1 MNTYTNK
8 RCPMFNRFE
17 QFTTAI
23 SQINKSVQ
31 RIKSAEVNSYG
42 LKANHVMILFQLK
55 KNPAGLTPS
64 QLCENCEVDKAAISR
79 SLKELTGKGF
89 VREAESDGRKYRIP
103 LVLTASGT
111 DAAQHIEKAIH
122 SAVEIGGAG
131 LTDRQ
136 RAEFYHSLLLIAKNL
151 EEYSCS

>member
-1 MNTYTNK
+1 
-8 RCPMFNRFE
+8 MFNRFE

-23 SQINKSVQ
+23 SQIYKSVQ
-31 RIKSAEVNSYG
+31 KIKTNEVNSYG

-89 VREAESDGRKYRIP
+89 VREAEPDGRKYRIP

-111 DAAQHIEKAIH
+111 DAAQHIEKAIQ

-136 RAEFYHSLLLIAKNL
+136 RAEFYHSLLLIARNL

>member
-1 MNTYTNK
+1 
-8 RCPMFNRFE
+8 MFNRFE

-31 RIKSAEVNSYG
+31 RIKSTEVNSYG

-89 VREAESDGRKYRIP
+89 VH
-103 LVLTASGT
+103 
-111 DAAQHIEKAIH
+111 DAAW
-122 SAVEIGGAG
+122 
-131 LTDRQ
+131 
-136 RAEFYHSLLLIAKNL
+136 AEFSAMPLAGSDDHPPLFADSAL
-151 EEYSCS
+151 SFTTHCC

>member
-1 MNTYTNK
+1 
-8 RCPMFNRFE
+8 MFNRFE

-31 RIKSAEVNSYG
+31 RIKSTEVNSYG

-79 SLKELTGKGF
+79 SLKELTGK
-89 VREAESDGRKYRIP
+89 RNRTAEN
-103 LVLTASGT
+103 TAFRS
-111 DAAQHIEKAIH
+111 
-122 SAVEIGGAG
+122 
-131 LTDRQ
+131 
-136 RAEFYHSLLLIAKNL
+136 SLLPPALTPHSI
-151 EEYSCS
+151 

>member
-1 MNTYTNK
+1 
-8 RCPMFNRFE
+8 MFNRFE

-31 RIKSAEVNSYG
+31 RIKSTEVNSYG

-89 VREAESDGRKYRIP
+89 VSEAEPDGRKYRIP

-111 DAAQHIEKAIH
+111 DAAQHIEKAIQ

-136 RAEFYHSLLLIAKNL
+136 RAEFYHSLLLIARNL
-151 EEYSCS
+151 EEYSGT

>member
-1 MNTYTNK
+1 
-8 RCPMFNRFE
+8 MFNRFE

-31 RIKSAEVNSYG
+31 RIKSIEVNAYG
-42 LKANHVMILFQLK
+42 LKANHVMVLFQLK
-55 KNPAGLTPS
+55 KHASGLTPS
-64 QLCENCEVDKAAISR
+64 QLCKNCEVDKAAISR
-79 SLKELTGKGF
+79 ALKELQGKGF
-89 VREAESDGRKYRIP
+89 VREAESGGRKYRIP
-103 LVLTASGT
+103 LVLTESGNE
-111 DAAQHIEKAIH
+111 AAEHIENAIRN
-122 SAVEIGGAG
+122 AVEIGGAG